1 MYTSWFCFK
10 NFQIS
15 LFFAH
20 LVLFALSQLYST
32 LDELATFKWYEGR
45 LQVRKGRLQVCK
57 GRLSFTN
64 VFIAADRFDK
74 VVYLIDVN
82 FRLAVIE

>member
-32 LDELATFKWYEGR
+32 HDELVTFKWYE
-45 LQVRKGRLQVCK
+45 GRLQVCK